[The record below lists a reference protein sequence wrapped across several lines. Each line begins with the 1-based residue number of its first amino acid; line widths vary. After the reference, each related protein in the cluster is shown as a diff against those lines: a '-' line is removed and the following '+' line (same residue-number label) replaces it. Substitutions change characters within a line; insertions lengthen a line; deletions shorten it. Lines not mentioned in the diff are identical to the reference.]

1 MKILFVHG
9 LGATPFDCFPTFVRL
24 RRLGYKTSAFS
35 YFASFQSLDSIN
47 VRLLN
52 RFAELAAEGAY
63 AVIGHSLG
71 GVLVRDILM
80 RLPAGINQPKHLF
93 LLGSPMIATRM
104 NKHLSTFGVYRLLSG
119 QCGQLVASDT
129 GMEMICR
136 PSLPTT
142 CVVGTKGINWGRS
155 PFGTEPN
162 DSIVLESELCTG
174 LFSDVVRIAVRHPF
188 LPATQQLARI
198 VDVRLSGL

>member
-129 GMEMICR
+129 GMEMNSALNRMTASCWS
-136 PSLPTT
+136 PN
-142 CVVGTKGINWGRS
+142 CVPGFFPMWCASRS
-155 PFGTEPN
+155 
-162 DSIVLESELCTG
+162 
-174 LFSDVVRIAVRHPF
+174 
-188 LPATQQLARI
+188 ATHSCPR
-198 VDVRLSGL
+198 RSN